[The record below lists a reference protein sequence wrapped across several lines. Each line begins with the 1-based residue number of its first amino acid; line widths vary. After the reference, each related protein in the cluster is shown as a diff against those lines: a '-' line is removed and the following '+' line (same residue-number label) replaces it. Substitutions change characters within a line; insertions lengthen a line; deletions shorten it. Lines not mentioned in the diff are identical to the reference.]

1 MDISLLTRVI
11 EQRQA
16 VIDSIPIK
24 EQEIN
29 ELKVQEN
36 DIQEK
41 IDKLEKDKE
50 LVSKKADTIEQEIAS
65 IDVEQLNKDIAE
77 AQAIIDYF
85 NAPVGEPTET
95 TDTIQ

>member
-16 VIDSIPIK
+16 VIDSIPVK
-24 EQEIN
+24 EQEIAD
-29 ELKVQEN
+29 LKVQEN
-36 DIQEK
+36 DIQEQ
-41 IDKLEKDKE
+41 IDKLEKEKE

-85 NAPVGEPTET
+85 NAPVVEPTET
-95 TDTIQ
+95 TNTIQ

>member
-11 EQRQA
+11 EQRQS

-24 EQEIN
+24 EQEIAD
-29 ELKVQEN
+29 LKVQEN
-36 DIQEK
+36 DIQSK
-41 IDKLEKDKE
+41 IDELEKEKE

-65 IDVEQLNKDIAE
+65 INIEQMEKDIAE

-85 NAPVGEPTET
+85 NAPVAEPNET
-95 TDTIQ
+95 IDTIQ

>member
-16 VIDSIPIK
+16 VIDSIPVK
-24 EQEIN
+24 EQEIVD
-29 ELKVQEN
+29 LKTQEN
-36 DIQEK
+36 DIQLQ
-41 IDKLEKDKE
+41 IDKLEKEKE

-85 NAPVGEPTET
+85 NAPVDKQEET

>member
-41 IDKLEKDKE
+41 IDKLEKEKE

-85 NAPVGEPTET
+85 NAPVRESTET